1 MPPRRRPTK
10 PEQRAEQI
18 SRAIGPAERQ
28 RDRRAIREERE
39 FNEFLARTGRSA
51 TNPYGNESSFP
62 FKSANYVQPDVPGGL
77 TQEGVATLN
86 RQAYDKF
93 KNPFAKRSIFGRDV
107 GGDMLRGKLRSD
119 IRPDTLTRFGRTEAA
134 PSRGGFFSGIA
145 NLIPLIGTAMRMNKP
160 AVLPGFDMD
169 ARSSVPGYN
178 ESKLDQLQ
186 RLGPKFERENNVGLQ
201 TTGVPSASGNIEE
214 SVIQKAAP
222 ENFETDAGDF
232 FRQQYQFSEAPQIN
246 PDNQLAVNFSNR
258 DGPYSL
264 TDLILGAPGL
274 GDQARND
281 FDEEFRKN
289 YASDGQGG
297 YTPINRATRQ
307 NLSGIADVAARL
319 YGLKPL
325 VDAPLGD
332 NSYLTIEG
340 RMLGGEPEGGIY
352 FTKKF

>member
-1 MPPRRRPTK
+1 MPPRRDPTTVRERK
-10 PEQRAEQI
+10 AQVRSLSPR
-18 SRAIGPAERQ
+18 ERQ
-28 RDRRAIREERE
+28 ADRRAIKEERE
-39 FNEFLARTGRSA
+39 FRDFLARTGRSD

-77 TQEGVATLN
+77 TREGVATLN
-86 RQAYDKF
+86 RQAFDKF
-93 KNPFAKRSIFGRDV
+93 MNPFAKRSIFGRDV

-119 IRPDTLTRFGRTEAA
+119 IRPNTLTRFGRTEAA

-160 AVLPGFDMD
+160 AVLPGFDPTL
-169 ARSSVPGYN
+169 AFGN
-178 ESKLDQLQ
+178 KSKLDQLQ
-186 RLGPKFERENNVGLQ
+186 RLGPTLETGTADNVDPEIQQSDPESFER
-201 TTGVPSASGNIEE
+201 
-214 SVIQKAAP
+214 
-222 ENFETDAGDF
+222 DAGDF
-232 FRQQYQFSEAPQIN
+232 FRQQYRFSEAPQIN
-246 PDNQLAVNFSNR
+246 PDNQLAFNLSNR

-264 TDLILGAPGL
+264 TDLILGALGL

-281 FDEEFRKN
+281 LDEEFLKN

-332 NSYLTIEG
+332 NSFLTIEG

>member
-1 MPPRRRPTK
+1 MPPRRDPTTVRERK
-10 PEQRAEQI
+10 AQVRSLSP
-18 SRAIGPAERQ
+18 PERQ
-28 RDRRAIREERE
+28 ADRRAIKEERE
-39 FNEFLARTGRSA
+39 FRDFLARTGRSD

-77 TQEGVATLN
+77 TREGVATLN
-86 RQAYDKF
+86 RQAFDKF
-93 KNPFAKRSIFGRDV
+93 MNPFAKRSIFGRDV

-119 IRPDTLTRFGRTEAA
+119 IRPNTLTRFGRTEAA

-160 AVLPGFDMD
+160 AVLPGFDPTS
-169 ARSSVPGYN
+169 AFGN
-178 ESKLDQLQ
+178 KSKLDQLQ
-186 RLGPKFERENNVGLQ
+186 RLGPTLETGTADNVDPEIQQSDPESFERV
-201 TTGVPSASGNIEE
+201 
-214 SVIQKAAP
+214 
-222 ENFETDAGDF
+222 AGDF
-232 FRQQYQFSEAPQIN
+232 FRNQYRFSEAPQIN
-246 PDNQLAVNFSNR
+246 PDSQLAVNLSNR
-258 DGPYSL
+258 DGPISII
-264 TDLILGAPGL
+264 DLIRGAPGL
-274 GDQARND
+274 GLQAEND
-281 FDEEFRKN
+281 FDEEFFKN

-332 NSYLTIEG
+332 NSFLTIEG

>member
-1 MPPRRRPTK
+1 MPPRRDPTTVRERK
-10 PEQRAEQI
+10 AQVRSLSP
-18 SRAIGPAERQ
+18 PERQ
-28 RDRRAIREERE
+28 ADRRAIKEERE
-39 FNEFLARTGRSA
+39 FRDFLARTGRSA

-77 TQEGVATLN
+77 TREGVATLN
-86 RQAYDKF
+86 RQAFDKF
-93 KNPFAKRSIFGRDV
+93 MNPFAKRSIFGRDV

-119 IRPDTLTRFGRTEAA
+119 IRPNTLTRFGRTEAA

-232 FRQQYQFSEAPQIN
+232 FRNQYRFSEAPQIN
-246 PDNQLAVNFSNR
+246 PDSQLAVNLSNR
-258 DGPYSL
+258 DGPISII
-264 TDLILGAPGL
+264 DLIRGAPGL
-274 GDQARND
+274 GLQAEND
-281 FDEEFRKN
+281 FDEEFFKN

-332 NSYLTIEG
+332 NSFLTIEG